1 MRVEAPNQEQEII
14 GYIFGWKPPSDEKSK
29 GGLGVLFMWKP
40 EFFLR
45 ELGELNV
52 RRLEEVPPNFPL
64 PVVLDQL
71 LTVVEKEEFKEAVE
85 KLGGRAIIVFGNL
98 KKQIAELIEE
108 GVYALEVRL
117 KEESL
122 MLSPLK
128 LSLIEQG

>member
-29 GGLGVLFMWKP
+29 GGLEVLSMWKP
-40 EFFLR
+40 KVFLR